1 MATVANMSAR
11 SRLHGHRSISA
22 VQASRALKR
31 QGRSHADHARGGA
44 LLLAMVIL
52 TLITTLAAS
61 MVWQHSRA
69 IQVEGAERARL
80 QSAWILGGARD
91 WARLILG
98 EDDPRQAD
106 HLGEP
111 WATPLAEARLST
123 FLAADRN
130 NVSNGPDDGPDAFLS
145 GSITDAQARWNL
157 RNLIVPAPA
166 PTSGTGTGTATTP
179 KIVDPKA
186 LLVLESLCASAGL
199 PSDTADRL
207 SRALLTA
214 DLGSPGAGVMPR
226 TTRDLAWLGL
236 DPAAAAALE
245 PMVVLLP
252 NTPTKVNVN
261 TATREV
267 LMAVAGI
274 TAGQAQTLIDTRQRS
289 PITKVTDVPPLL
301 SLNPTQTSTVNAS
314 LSVNTE
320 YFEISGKLRLDDHAL
335 EEVSLAHSRPGQR
348 ADRRLITIFHR
359 ERVNTTETRRR

>member
-1 MATVANMSAR
+1 MATVANMSAL
-11 SRLHGHRSISA
+11 SRLHGNPDRHA
-22 VQASRALKR
+22 VRTARAFNRRGHSQAF
-31 QGRSHADHARGGA
+31 HARGGA

-166 PTSGTGTGTATTP
+166 PTTGAAPATVP
-179 KIVDPKA
+179 KIIDPKA

-207 SRALLTA
+207 SRALLAA

-236 DPAAAAALE
+236 DPVAAAALE

-301 SLNPTQTSTVNAS
+301 SLNPAQTATVNAS

-359 ERVNTTETRRR
+359 ERVNTTETRKR

>member
-1 MATVANMSAR
+1 MAKVAVVLSPHHASAMR
-11 SRLHGHRSISA
+11 IDA
-22 VQASRALKR
+22 R
-31 QGRSHADHARGGA
+31 QDDPRTGRARGGA

-157 RNLIVPAPA
+157 KHLIKPPQTTPA
-166 PTSGTGTGTATTP
+166 GTTP
-179 KIVDPKA
+179 KAVDPNA
-186 LLVLESLCASAGL
+186 LRVLESLCAAAGL

-207 SRALLTA
+207 SQALLAA
-214 DLGSPGAGVMPR
+214 DVGTPGAVVMPS
-226 TTRDLAWLGL
+226 TTRDLTWLGL

-252 NTPTKVNVN
+252 STPTKVNVN
-261 TATREV
+261 TASRDV
-267 LMAVAGI
+267 LVAVAGI
-274 TAGQAQTLIDTRQRS
+274 TAGQAQTLIEARQRS
-289 PITKVTDVPPLL
+289 PITKVTDLQTML
-301 SLNPTQTSTVNAS
+301 SLNPAQIAQVTAS
-314 LSVNTE
+314 LSVNTS

-335 EEVSLAHSRPGQR
+335 EEVSLAYGPPSPAR
-348 ADRRLITIFHR
+348 AGRRDITIFHR
-359 ERVNTTETRRR
+359 ERINSTESRKR

>member
-1 MATVANMSAR
+1 MSAFKHHGR
-11 SRLHGHRSISA
+11 SRAHR
-22 VQASRALKR
+22 
-31 QGRSHADHARGGA
+31 ARGGA

-157 RNLIVPAPA
+157 RNLIALAPA
-166 PTSGTGTGTATTP
+166 PTSGTGTPAPTTQ

-207 SRALLTA
+207 SRALLAA
-214 DLGSPGAGVMPR
+214 DLGTPGAGVMPR

-301 SLNPTQTSTVNAS
+301 SLNPAQTATVNAS

-348 ADRRLITIFHR
+348 PDRRLITIFHR
-359 ERVNTTETRRR
+359 ERVNTTETRKR

>member
-1 MATVANMSAR
+1 M
-11 SRLHGHRSISA
+11 
-22 VQASRALKR
+22 
-31 QGRSHADHARGGA
+31 HADRRRGCPRAGHTRGGA

-157 RNLIVPAPA
+157 NNLIKPAA
-166 PTSGTGTGTATTP
+166 ATATATTP
-179 KIVDPKA
+179 KVVDPKA
-186 LLVLESLCASAGL
+186 LLVLTSLCAAAGL

-207 SRALLTA
+207 SQALLAA
-214 DLGSPGAGVMPR
+214 DLGLPGAGVMPR
-226 TTRDLAWLGL
+226 TTRDLTWLGL

-261 TATREV
+261 TASRDV
-267 LMAVAGI
+267 LVAVAGI
-274 TAGQAQTLIDTRQRS
+274 TAGQAQTLIEARQRS
-289 PITKVTDVPPLL
+289 PITKVTDVQPML
-301 SLNPTQTSTVNAS
+301 SLNPEQTALVNAS

-335 EEVSLAHSRPGQR
+335 EEVSLAHSRPAGR

-359 ERVNTTETRRR
+359 ERINSTESRKR